1 MEKPRWFLKKRDGE
15 IWCGKWI
22 AKIGFF
28 EYNHKEDHYS
38 NFEDGVSVVIKGR
51 KAVGLKLLTGEEQ
64 LDKFQRMYGYF
75 DED

>member
-1 MEKPRWFLKKRDGE
+1 MVWKVDSEDML
-15 IWCGKWI
+15 
-22 AKIGFF
+22 F

-38 NFEDGVSVVIKGR
+38 NFERWCKRSDKGR

-64 LDKFQRMYGYF
+64 LDKFQRIYGYF